1 MKKLSTLIALTLT
14 SLQLCATETK
24 VGIVNFVSC
33 VTESKVG
40 KHEQSAVEEMRKQI
54 ATLIEDKEKQLK
66 EVTEQ
71 LQDRDFLDGLSPE
84 GEQELKG
91 KWSQLSEEMN
101 RYNQQYYQ
109 FIQQGQNRIFQNV
122 VGGITSAAEKLASS
136 KGYSMI
142 LNKEACFFYDPK
154 LDITADVIKEMDKSF
169 DDTEKQPAVGK

>member
-1 MKKLSTLIALTLT
+1 MKKLALLTLA
-14 SLQLCATETK
+14 SLQLCAAEAK

-33 VTESKVG
+33 VTESKIG
-40 KHEQSAVEEMRKQI
+40 KQEQSSMDDMRKQI
-54 ATLIEDKEKQLK
+54 MTLMEDKEKQLK

-71 LQDRDFLDGLSPE
+71 LQDKDYLDGLSPE

-91 KWSQLSEEMN
+91 KWAQLSEEMN

-109 FIQQGQNRIFQNV
+109 FMQQGQGRMIQTV
-122 VGGITSAAEKLASS
+122 VGGINSAAEKLAST

-142 LNKEACFFYDPK
+142 INKEACFFYDPK

-169 DDTEKQPAVGK
+169 DDAEKKQTTEKK